1 MTQFLAK
8 ERAVLEKYFPGFDD
22 YLKSFTFEK
31 REEETEIL
39 INKFR
44 NINGTSLLIPK
55 KYGGLGANIIE
66 SLSIQRAIA
75 TRSPSL
81 AIAYTMHHFSVASL
95 VEIVQ
100 SHGDLDSVLKLI
112 VEEKLLLSSC
122 FAEGNANNTFS
133 PSVSAEDIGEY
144 YIVNGTKKPCTLSKS
159 MDILTGSVKLPDGR
173 LGVFTIPKD
182 SQGIEVRDFWKHW
195 ILKGSETE
203 EIVLTDVKVPK
214 ESMFVAGNEEEL
226 HPSIVRGLI
235 WFELIVSTSYIGVCS
250 SLIEKVISKGSLPP
264 YEMRNM
270 VSLIEAAMNAIEG
283 LAHKFSM
290 NYTENVLSEVIF
302 VRKSI
307 EDIIKGVASD
317 ATRLLGGMQFIT
329 NKEISYQLLV
339 CQLLHFHPPA
349 KQESFQIMDNFFA
362 YPPESVLS

>member
-1 MTQFLAK
+1 M
-8 ERAVLEKYFPGFDD
+8 
-22 YLKSFTFEK
+22 
-31 REEETEIL
+31 
-39 INKFR
+39 
-44 NINGTSLLIPK
+44 
-55 KYGGLGANIIE
+55 
-66 SLSIQRAIA
+66 
-75 TRSPSL
+75 
-81 AIAYTMHHFSVASL
+81 
-95 VEIVQ
+95 
-100 SHGDLDSVLKLI
+100 
-112 VEEKLLLSSC
+112 
-122 FAEGNANNTFS
+122 
-133 PSVSAEDIGEY
+133 
-144 YIVNGTKKPCTLSKS
+144 
-159 MDILTGSVKLPDGR
+159 
-173 LGVFTIPKD
+173 
-182 SQGIEVRDFWKHW
+182 RDFWKHW

-283 LAHKFSM
+283 LAHKLSM

>member
-22 YLKSFTFEK
+22 YLTSFSFEE
-31 REEETEIL
+31 REEETKIL

-55 KYGGLGANIIE
+55 EFGGIGANIIE

-81 AIAYTMHHFSVASL
+81 AIAFTMHHFSVASL

-100 SHGDLDSVLKLI
+100 SNGHLDTVLKLI
-112 VEEKLLLSSC
+112 VEEKFLLSSC
-122 FAEGNANNTFS
+122 FAEGNSNNTFS
-133 PSVSAEDIGEY
+133 PSVSAEDKGDYFI
-144 YIVNGTKKPCTLSKS
+144 INGTKKPCTLSKS

-173 LGVFTIPKD
+173 LGIFTIPKN
-182 SQGIEVRDFWKHW
+182 SQGIEVREFWKHW

-203 EIVLTDVKVPK
+203 EIVLKDVKVPK
-214 ESMFVAGNEEEL
+214 DSMFVAGNEKEL
-226 HPSIVRGLI
+226 HPSIVNGLI

-250 SLIEKVISKGSLPP
+250 SLIEKVISQGNLPTF
-264 YEMRNM
+264 EVRSM

-283 LAHKFSM
+283 LAHKFSL
-290 NYTENVLSEVIF
+290 NYSENILPEVIF

-307 EDIIKGVASD
+307 EDIIKSVASD
-317 ATRLLGGMQFIT
+317 ATKLLGGMQFIT

-349 KQESFQIMDNFFA
+349 KQESYQIMDSFLK
-362 YPPESVLS
+362 YSPESVLS